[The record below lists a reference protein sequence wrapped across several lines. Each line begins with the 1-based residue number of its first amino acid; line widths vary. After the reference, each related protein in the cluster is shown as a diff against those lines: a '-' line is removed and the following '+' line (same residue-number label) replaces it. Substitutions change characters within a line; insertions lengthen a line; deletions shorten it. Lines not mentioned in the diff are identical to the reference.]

1 MRAIMK
7 TIRHRLSSIIEYGR
21 CALKWDEEK
30 RVRFSARI
38 PLYLIGINHVYVFRS
53 IQPENIV
60 I

>member
-21 CALKWDEEK
+21 CALKRDEESGCGFPPAS
-30 RVRFSARI
+30 RSVLLESITFMF
-38 PLYLIGINHVYVFRS
+38 FRS

>member
-1 MRAIMK
+1 MK

-21 CALKWDEEK
+21 CALKRDEEK

>member
-21 CALKWDEEK
+21 CALKRDEEK

-38 PLYLIGINHVYVFRS
+38 PLYLIGINHVYVLGRS
-53 IQPENIV
+53 NPKTS
-60 I
+60 